1 MTANTERPGSPSIA
15 IDHASMITTREDP
28 HKVGNLTNVT
38 SSEAT
43 GHDQPFQINV
53 KPCARRKTENGVV
66 EGTGVEVGWGRRW
79 RGGEEKAPQVE
90 NYAQTNIHL
99 LRCS

>member
-38 SSEAT
+38 SSET
-43 GHDQPFQINV
+43 IGHGQPFQINF
-53 KPCARRKTENGVV
+53 KPCARRKTGNGGV
-66 EGTGVEVGWGRRW
+66 EGTGVEVGGGGRKHPR
-79 RGGEEKAPQVE
+79 
-90 NYAQTNIHL
+90 
-99 LRCS
+99 